1 MPRAWTKDLYE
12 VLGVRP
18 DAGEEEI
25 KRAYRRLA
33 LQYHP
38 DRNPG
43 NRQAEERFKEISEAY
58 AVLMDPAKRRQYD
71 AQRQA
76 RVRGEPSEPRWSEE
90 DLFRDLFTNPRTA
103 SIFEELARDFE
114 RLGFRF
120 NEAFVRDVFFGGRG
134 VFWGGVVVFGPF
146 GVRRVRT
153 FGQPPFERVREPSH
167 LDRGAQARGDVVPS
181 IAGFLGWLA
190 GELKG
195 VLTAPA
201 RAIRKL
207 LALPSAER
215 RGDLTYDVALNEE
228 ELREGGRFKLTIQRA
243 GGEETLMVRIPPGL
257 KPGTRLRLRGK
268 GELGANGQPG
278 DLYLKVVS
286 QR

>member
-18 DAGEEEI
+18 GAGEEEI

-33 LQYHP
+33 LQHHP
-38 DRNPG
+38 DRNRG

-76 RVRGEPSEPRWSEE
+76 RGGPYEPGWSEE
-90 DLFRDLFTNPRTA
+90 DLFRDLFTDPRAA

-153 FGQPPFERVREPSH
+153 SGRPPFERVREPSH
-167 LDRGAQARGDVVPS
+167 LDGGAQTLGDIVPS

-201 RAIRKL
+201 RAIKKL
-207 LALPSAER
+207 LALPSVER
-215 RGDLTYDVALNEE
+215 RGDLTYDVALNEQ
-228 ELREGGRFKLTIQRA
+228 ELREGGRFRLMIQRA
-243 GGEETLMVRIPPGL
+243 GGEEGLMVRIPPGL
-257 KPGTRLRLRGK
+257 EPGTRLRLRGK
-268 GELGANGQPG
+268 GEPGADGQPG
-278 DLYLKVVS
+278 DLYLRIVS
-286 QR
+286 RR